1 MSYRYFVDIE
11 SLPPPEETRQR
22 LSPIKI
28 RKLLRV
34 NRDPT
39 DAEESPCT
47 EEEFRQLAL
56 HAEYGRILSIG
67 LIVEENAHIIHRGV
81 LGRERQS
88 MRFHLDEAR
97 TLRVF
102 WKLLDNFN
110 AGRDLIIAHNGL
122 CFDLPFI
129 LKRSLIHRIKPSVK
143 LSFALYRTKPIYDT
157 MQVWSNWD
165 PRQYLSLADSAEV
178 LRVGVNKTEGMEGGK
193 VYDQFCAGNHHEIA
207 EYNLKDVIVLRAIYY
222 AMEYPDSPKPEL

>member
-1 MSYRYFVDIE
+1 MIYRYFVDIE

-22 LSPIKI
+22 LSPTKI

-39 DAEESPCT
+39 NTEEPPCT

-56 HAEYGRILSIG
+56 LPEYGRVLSIG
-67 LIVEENAHIIHRGV
+67 LIVEEDTHVIHRGV

-88 MRFHLDEAR
+88 MKFHLDEAR
-97 TLRVF
+97 TLRAF
-102 WKLLDNFN
+102 WKLLARFN
-110 AGRDLIIAHNGL
+110 ASRDLIISHNGL

-129 LKRSLIHRIKPSVK
+129 LKRSLIHRIKPSVN
-143 LSFALYRTKPIYDT
+143 LSFARYRTQPIYDT

-165 PRQYLSLADSAEV
+165 PRQYLSLADLAEV
-178 LRVGVNKTEGMEGGK
+178 LKVGVSKTEGMDGSK
-193 VYDQFCAGNHHEIA
+193 VYDQFRAGKHQEIA
-207 EYNLKDVIVLRAIYY
+207 EYNLKDVTVLRAIYY
-222 AMEYPDSPKPEL
+222 AMEYPDSPEPKL